1 MLSISIYTLGCKLNQ
16 LESEAIAGAF
26 RDAGFPVI
34 PLNEDEPADVVVVNT
49 CTVTSKA
56 EQKARR
62 IIRKVAANNA
72 CVIVSGCYAQMNAQ
86 AIASIDRRVVVLA
99 GDRKSALLDLPAT
112 LASMGSVCEHRAPS
126 LPDSISQ
133 LLHSPFPGNVRLEQF
148 RYAPD
153 TFSFHSRAFLKIQ
166 DGCDRR
172 CAYCRIR
179 LARGPSVSLEPE
191 RALCQLRAFEEKGCR
206 EVTLTGVNINQYNSG
221 MDLAGLV
228 SYLLKGTR
236 RIRLR
241 LSSIEPDG
249 VTEAFRA
256 AIADARVCP
265 HFHLSVQAGGDA
277 TLAKMMRPYT
287 REVVERSAALLRS
300 VKDDPFLG
308 CDIIAGF
315 PTETAADFEETL
327 DLCGRIG
334 FAWIHAFPY
343 SPRPGTA
350 AFCFK
355 EKAPEREI
363 SRRVAAL
370 LALAQEGRR
379 LYINRQIGKRAEAV
393 IEAADNTPPG
403 FAVGTTETYLKV
415 LLQAPAGKTPRAG
428 DAVSCALTALTGA
441 EHASLPHTYDMRGT
455 ILELF
460 RNLSF

>member
-16 LESEAIAGAF
+16 LESEAIADAF

-62 IIRKVAANNA
+62 IIRKLAANNA
-72 CVIVSGCYAQMNAQ
+72 CVIVSGCYAQMNPQ
-86 AIASIDRRVVVLA
+86 AVAAIDRRVVVLA
-99 GDRKSALLDLPAT
+99 GDRKSALLDLPAA
-112 LASMGSVCEHRAPS
+112 LAPAEGSVCEHYAPS
-126 LPDSISQ
+126 LPDSVSR
-133 LLHSPFPGNVRLEQF
+133 LLHSPVSGAGRLEQF
-148 RYAPD
+148 RYTPD

-172 CAYCRIR
+172 CAYCRVR
-179 LARGPSVSLEPE
+179 LARGASVSLEPE
-191 RALCQLRAFEEKGCR
+191 RALNQLRALEEKGCR
-206 EVTLTGVNINQYNSG
+206 EAALTGVNINQYNSG
-221 MDLAGLV
+221 MDLTGLV
-228 SYLLKGTR
+228 SYLLKGTQ
-236 RIRLR
+236 RIRIR

-249 VTEAFRA
+249 VTEAFCA

-363 SRRVAAL
+363 SRRIDAL
-370 LALAQEGRR
+370 LALAHEGRR
-379 LYINRQIGKRAEAV
+379 SYINRQIGKRAEAV
-393 IEAADNTPPG
+393 IEAADDTPPG
-403 FAVGTTETYLKV
+403 FAVGTTETYLKA
-415 LLQAPAGKTPRAG
+415 LLQAPDGGTPRAG
-428 DAVSCALTALTGA
+428 DAVSCILTDAG
-441 EHASLPHTYDMRGT
+441 HAPLPRAYDMRGT
-455 ILELF
+455 IL
-460 RNLSF
+460 